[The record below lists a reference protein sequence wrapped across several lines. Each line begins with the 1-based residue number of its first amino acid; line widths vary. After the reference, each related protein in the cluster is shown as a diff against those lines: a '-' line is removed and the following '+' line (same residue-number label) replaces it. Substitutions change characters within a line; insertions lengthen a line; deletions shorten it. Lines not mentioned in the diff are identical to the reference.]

1 MLTALICR
9 FSRSSTGTNTKGRLV
24 FKVVV
29 VVLPKDYVIYR
40 LNPTGCTWMRS
51 VSCKLKD
58 MTVHLFVVSGHNRL
72 PLRRKGYTI
81 LSITWL
87 MKYGG
92 IHAVVCTR
100 LTSFC
105 SLCFSL
111 LRSICRPRR
120 WVFLPFVFTT
130 KMFWPCGNPVHLS
143 LCSLVTF
150 HSWD

>member
-9 FSRSSTGTNTKGRLV
+9 FSWSSTETNTKRRLV
-24 FKVVV
+24 FEVVV
-29 VVLPKDYVIYR
+29 VVLPKAYVIYR
-40 LNPTGCTWMRS
+40 LNPTGRTWMRS

-120 WVFLPFVFTT
+120 WIFYPFYLRPKCFDLVGTLCT
-130 KMFWPCGNPVHLS
+130 SPYVH
-143 LCSLVTF
+143 
-150 HSWD
+150 